1 MKINLKNKVIVISGG
16 NGLIG
21 KEVVREINN
30 SGGIC
35 INLDIINKTS
45 SDISN
50 IECDITNPSSVDRA
64 LQMIIKKYN
73 KIDGL
78 INNAYPRTE
87 DWGNKFED
95 IKYSS
100 WQKNIDFQLNSYFYL
115 TQQIIKIM
123 IKQKKGSVLN
133 MASIYGMIGPDFSVY
148 ENTSMTM
155 PAAYSAIKGGIIN
168 FTRYL
173 SSYLGKYNIRSNSIS
188 PGGIYNDQNDLFVKN
203 YNKRV
208 PLGRMGLPK
217 DIAPAVVFLMSDLS
231 SYISGQNLAIDGGWT
246 AI

>member
-1 MKINLKNKVIVISGG
+1 MNLTNKVIVITGG

-21 KEVVREINN
+21 KEIVKEISI

-35 INLDIINKTS
+35 VNLDITNKTNQGF
-45 SDISN
+45 SN
-50 IECDITNPSSVDRA
+50 IECDITNPDSIDNA
-64 LQMIIKKYN
+64 LQLILKKYN

-95 IKYSS
+95 INYSS
-100 WQKNIDFQLNSYFYL
+100 WQKNVDSQLNSCFYI
-115 TQQIIKIM
+115 TQQVIKIM
-123 IKQKKGSVLN
+123 KKQKNGSILN
-133 MASIYGMIGPDFSVY
+133 MASIYGMLGPDFSVY
-148 ENTSMTM
+148 EKTSMTM

-188 PGGIYNDQNDLFVKN
+188 PGGIYNEQNILFIEN
-203 YNKRV
+203 YIKRV
-208 PLGRMGLPK
+208 PLGRMGLPN
-217 DIAPAVVFLMSDLS
+217 DIAPAVIFLMSDSS
-231 SYISGQNLAIDGGWT
+231 SYITGQNLVIDGGWT
-246 AI
+246 SI

>member
-1 MKINLKNKVIVISGG
+1 MNLKNKIIVITGG

-21 KEVVREINN
+21 KEIVKKIANY
-30 SGGIC
+30 GGVC

-45 SDISN
+45 QDFSN
-50 IECDITNPSSVDRA
+50 IECDITNPDSIDNA
-64 LQMIIKKYN
+64 IQLILKKYN

-95 IKYSS
+95 ITYSS
-100 WQKNIDFQLNSYFYL
+100 WQKNVDYQLNSCFYL
-115 TQQIIKIM
+115 TQQVIKIM
-123 IKQKKGSVLN
+123 KKQKNGSILN
-133 MASIYGMIGPDFSVY
+133 MASIYGMLGPDFSVY
-148 ENTSMTM
+148 EKTSMTM

-188 PGGIYNDQNDLFVKN
+188 PGGIYNDQNIVFVKN
-203 YNKRV
+203 YIKRV
-208 PLGRMGLPK
+208 PLGRMGLPT
-217 DIAPAVVFLMSDLS
+217 DIAPAVIFLMSDSS